1 MNGWPG
7 DAPLLLDTLGD
18 WMDQASLGHH
28 LPNPHLPAGPGQ
40 GAAGD
45 PHDAH
50 SALYLRA
57 LRARLAS
64 LGYLSAEEAQP
75 NRGDQGSPALTAAV
89 LRFQRQAGFTLDE
102 LDGWAGPRTQQR
114 LQQLVAFEEEQDL
127 DAWGPL
133 ASTPLAFPAVQRA
146 LYLRLATLGLFGGP
160 APIGPDTRCTLDEN
174 PTFQAA
180 FQAAVDKAT
189 ALGLCPPGTPAVLNR
204 HTLGLVFE
212 HDRLVG
218 ALAQHPAFVDAPEH
232 RRFVDAVGRV
242 ELWLAGY
249 GVPLEDTPPV
259 RRRVFRGPRDTLGT
273 WQVHDPVG
281 QALADFAHRFPP
293 PPAQTNAQAAP
304 QTTTTGRLTRGRTRG
319 GRSDGD
325 RGADTTE
332 ASAPRFNAHF
342 FAQVHALASQSE
354 DDDDTPATP
363 TGGPAVASLQDQ
375 LLQRVAEHR
384 DSIAAKLG
392 QLASRLWDG
401 VKRAWA
407 WLKAALRGAWQAVE
421 DELWNLARVVARGAR
436 DAYAVVLRAL
446 DLVHRGVVALRRRTG
461 AHSQPHSAVLGLHT
475 DFDARLF
482 LHAAPSDPDTLPRLL
497 QADHRDAQHL
507 RGACQV
513 LGLLLGALGQV
524 VKVMGAGAALGWLS
538 LLLALTRVLRSLR
551 ELRSAVMAVHLGADS
566 VYANPVV

>member
-1 MNGWPG
+1 MNGLSGETP
-7 DAPLLLDTLGD
+7 PLLDTLGD
-18 WMDQASLGHH
+18 WMDQASAGHH
-28 LPNPHLPAGPGQ
+28 LPNPHLPAGPGH

-75 NRGDQGSPALTAAV
+75 AHGDHGSPALTAAV

-102 LDGWAGPRTQQR
+102 LDGWAGPRTKQR

-133 ASTPLAFPAVQRA
+133 ASAPLAYPAVQRA

-174 PTFQAA
+174 PAFQAA
-180 FQAAVDKAT
+180 FQAAVDKTT

-273 WQVHDPVG
+273 WQVQDPVG
-281 QALADFAHRFPP
+281 QALADFAQRFPP
-293 PPAQTNAQAAP
+293 APQAAP
-304 QTTTTGRLTRGRTRG
+304 QTKTTTGRLTR

-325 RGADTTE
+325 RGADTPE

-342 FAQVHALASQSE
+342 FAQVHALASQGE
-354 DDDDTPATP
+354 DDEDTSTTPA
-363 TGGPAVASLQDQ
+363 GGPALASLQDQ

-436 DAYAVVLRAL
+436 DAYEVVLRAV
-446 DLVHRGVVALRRRTG
+446 DLVHRGLVALRRRTG

-497 QADHRDAQHL
+497 QADHSDAQHL

-551 ELRSAVMAVHLGADS
+551 GLRDAVMAFQPGADS